1 MLRLLPGSGRGSGLR
16 RMSGGSAEP
25 DHVVGDVI
33 DPQTQPALPQR
44 ETVPEQMAV
53 STGQPEEAAGSLEDE
68 FFNQ

>member
-1 MLRLLPGSGRGSGLR
+1 M
-16 RMSGGSAEP
+16 
-25 DHVVGDVI
+25 I